1 MCIRD
6 RDNIYINEV
15 NSIPGSLST
24 YLWKNKNI
32 SKLSIIQNIVEEA
45 MQSKDEPINSYESD
59 GEALSQAKEI
69 ESKLG

>member
-1 MCIRD
+1 MIFFIFRD
-6 RDNIYINEV
+6 F
-15 NSIPGSLST
+15 S
-24 YLWKNKNI
+24 KNI

-45 MQSKDEPINSYESD
+45 MQSKDELISRYVSD